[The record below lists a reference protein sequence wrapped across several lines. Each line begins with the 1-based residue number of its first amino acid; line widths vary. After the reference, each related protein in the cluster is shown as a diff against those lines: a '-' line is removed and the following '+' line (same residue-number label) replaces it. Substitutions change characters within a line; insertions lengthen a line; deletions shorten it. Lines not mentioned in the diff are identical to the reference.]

1 MEVMDGVIVMD
12 KPSGISS
19 HGAVGAMRRIAGT
32 RRVGHLGTLD
42 PIATGVL
49 PLVIGTATRL
59 SQFFLGHDRAYESWV
74 QCGFSTD
81 TYDRAGEIIGERL
94 DVRLDRE
101 RLESIL
107 TGFRGVQLQ
116 MPPAISAKKI
126 GGVPAY
132 KLARQKKPVDLKP
145 IEIEIYELD
154 LLAIEADRFHIR
166 TRCSSGTYIRTL
178 AHEIGRALGCGAHV
192 DELRRTAVGEFS
204 LADARTTEQLET
216 LSGEGRLEEAMVAPA
231 DLLPEMPAQRVDHT
245 AAGRIANGRDFEIAA
260 FPSSTP
266 AKRVKAISPEGR
278 LLAIGELK
286 LPTLY
291 HPIIVF

>member
-74 QCGFSTD
+74 QCGFATD
-81 TYDRAGEIIGERL
+81 SYDRAGEIVGERRQ
-94 DVRLDRE
+94 VRLGRE
-101 RLESIL
+101 RLEEIL
-107 TGFRGVQLQ
+107 AGFRGVQLQ

-145 IEIEIYELD
+145 VEIEIYELD

-245 AAGRIANGRDFEIAA
+245 AAGRIANGRDFEITA
-260 FPSSTP
+260 FPSSKP

-286 LPTLY
+286 LPTIY

>member
-1 MEVMDGVIVMD
+1 
-12 KPSGISS
+12 
-19 HGAVGAMRRIAGT
+19 
-32 RRVGHLGTLD
+32 
-42 PIATGVL
+42 
-49 PLVIGTATRL
+49 
-59 SQFFLGHDRAYESWV
+59 
-74 QCGFSTD
+74 
-81 TYDRAGEIIGERL
+81 
-94 DVRLDRE
+94 
-101 RLESIL
+101 
-107 TGFRGVQLQ
+107 

-145 IEIEIYELD
+145 VEIEIYELD
-154 LLAIEADRFHIR
+154 LSAIEADRFHIR
-166 TRCSSGTYIRTL
+166 TRCSSGTYIRRL

-260 FPSSTP
+260 FPSNTP

-286 LPTLY
+286 LPTIY

>member
-1 MEVMDGVIVMD
+1 
-12 KPSGISS
+12 
-19 HGAVGAMRRIAGT
+19 
-32 RRVGHLGTLD
+32 
-42 PIATGVL
+42 
-49 PLVIGTATRL
+49 
-59 SQFFLGHDRAYESWV
+59 
-74 QCGFSTD
+74 
-81 TYDRAGEIIGERL
+81 
-94 DVRLDRE
+94 
-101 RLESIL
+101 
-107 TGFRGVQLQ
+107 

-145 IEIEIYELD
+145 VEIEIYDLD
-154 LLAIEADRFHIR
+154 LLAIEGNRFHIR

-192 DELRRTAVGEFS
+192 GELRRTAVGEFS
-204 LADARTTEQLET
+204 LADARTKEQLET

-266 AKRVKAISPEGR
+266 AKRVKAISLEGR